1 MGKRQIGELQPS
13 ELVITIL
20 ISEIASMPIAD
31 LDLPIAGGII
41 SILTLV
47 FLELLMSII
56 SLKNTKLRVLFYGRP
71 IILIRN
77 GDIDQKKMKIS
88 RVSIDDIFEAM
99 RDRGIMDISEVE
111 WAILET
117 NGKISVFQ
125 KKDFSPVTLSDM
137 NIKPK
142 KDGGV
147 PLIMV
152 LDGKVMVKNLEKRG
166 INSNLI
172 IKAMSSQNINSVKD
186 IFLMT
191 IDENQKTYIVKKDK

>member
-1 MGKRQIGELQPS
+1 MGPICFRSIFFYFLLIFAVRLMGKTQIGELQPS

-125 KKDFSPVTLSDM
+125 KKNF
-137 NIKPK
+137 
-142 KDGGV
+142 
-147 PLIMV
+147 
-152 LDGKVMVKNLEKRG
+152 
-166 INSNLI
+166 
-172 IKAMSSQNINSVKD
+172 
-186 IFLMT
+186 
-191 IDENQKTYIVKKDK
+191 